1 MTAPHFSKSRARGF
15 TLVEIIIAI
24 GIIVTLASIVALN
37 LGTFRETQGISN
49 ASDEIIALVNQA
61 RSRTLAADGGTNY
74 GVHFDTQ
81 DAVLF
86 AGSSYTPDTTGNITV
101 TLDPSVEID
110 SVDLA
115 GGGQDV
121 VFDMLTGET
130 EEYGTIAVRRLPDT
144 VGEKTLTIEKTG
156 AISQN

>member
-1 MTAPHFSKSRARGF
+1 MSIFSSPNSKGF

-24 GIIVTLASIVALN
+24 AIIVTLASIVALN

-49 ASDEIIALVNQA
+49 ATDEIIALVNQA
-61 RSRTLAADGGTNY
+61 RARTLAADGGTNY
-74 GVHFDTQ
+74 GVHFGVQ

-86 AGSSYTPDTTGNITV
+86 AGSSYTPGTTGNITV
-101 TLDPSVEID
+101 TLDPSVELD
-110 SVDLA
+110 AVSLA

-121 VFDMLTGET
+121 IFDMLTGET
-130 EEYGTIAVRRLPDT
+130 EEYGTVAIRRLPDT